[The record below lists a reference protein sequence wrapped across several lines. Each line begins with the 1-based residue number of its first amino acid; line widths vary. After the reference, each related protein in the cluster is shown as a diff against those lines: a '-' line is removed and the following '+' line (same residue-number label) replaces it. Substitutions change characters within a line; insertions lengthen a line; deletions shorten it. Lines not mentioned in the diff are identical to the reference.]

1 VPGSGGHL
9 EGSVPHDEGGED
21 LKRIEELLGR
31 EGASPMSGGPTAKDL
46 SPQNLEHDRYDSR
59 LWRELCEASGE
70 LEDLVRDE
78 GAPPTFAALLNDLF
92 LSYFKAQ
99 PNLLPEERVEPRH
112 RHANRPFVERALE
125 DPDTY
130 RARAATRLDVASSGL
145 AALAAGERLLQEI
158 KNKPDLTGFFERAAE
173 APRSEGG
180 VDEQAQRSGD
190 APADEPGAEEEARP
204 DGQPVAEGEASE
216 GEQHAPEVPGRDVRR
231 AVRCAT
237 CAGREEADGVAGA
250 MAGWGLAPADLARF
264 PLGERL
270 ELLKLLSGPRMARM
284 LEMVGKMRNL
294 ARKSA
299 RDAVRE
305 RADELHSV
313 KSSGDVFRLL
323 PSELAALASDI
334 PERRLAAEARLLAGG
349 SLSWE
354 LNAHEQ
360 EKRGPVVAMID
371 SSGSMEGHPME
382 WATAV
387 ALGVVDLAAGRGGL
401 PKRSSALVHFNARV
415 VSEVRFAPGERDP
428 RKLLCVATVGASG
441 GTAYEPAIERAL
453 EIAAESAYDGA
464 DLVLVTDERCR
475 LGEPFLRRFLGEK
488 ERRRMRLFSVLI
500 GARSSGELER
510 YSDGVWTLRDLAGSY
525 PDEAA
530 AELFGSL

>member
-1 VPGSGGHL
+1 VPY
-9 EGSVPHDEGGED
+9 EEGGED
-21 LKRIEELLGR
+21 LRRIEELLGR
-31 EGASPMSGGPTAKDL
+31 EGASPMSGGPAAKDL
-46 SPQNLEHDRYDSR
+46 PTQNLEHDRYDSR
-59 LWRELCEASGE
+59 LWRELCEVSGE
-70 LEDLVRDE
+70 LEDLARAE
-78 GAPPTFAALLNDLF
+78 GAPQTFAALLGDLF

-99 PNLLPEERVEPRH
+99 PNLLPEEGVEPRH
-112 RHANRPFVERALE
+112 RHANRPFVERTLE

-145 AALAAGERLLQEI
+145 AALAAGERLLEEI
-158 KNKPDLTGFFERAAE
+158 RNRPDLTGFFDRAAE
-173 APRSEGG
+173 ATRSEGG
-180 VDEQAQRSGD
+180 VDEQPERSGG
-190 APADEPGAEEEARP
+190 APADDPG
-204 DGQPVAEGEASE
+204 AEGEASPQE
-216 GEQHAPEVPGRDVRR
+216 DLPDAGDGKNERDQPLPELPGRDARR
-231 AVRCAT
+231 AVRSAT
-237 CAGREEADGVAGA
+237 RAGREEADRVAGA
-250 MAGWGLAPADLARF
+250 MAGWGLAPADIARV

-270 ELLKLLSGPRMARM
+270 ELLKLLSGPRMARI

-299 RDAVRE
+299 RDAVRQ

-313 KSSGDVFRLL
+313 ESSGDVFRLL

-354 LNAHEQ
+354 LNAHEK

-382 WATAV
+382 WASAV

-428 RKLLCVATVGASG
+428 RKLLCVATVGAFG

>member
-9 EGSVPHDEGGED
+9 GGGTPGENDD

-31 EGASPMSGGPTAKDL
+31 DGASPMSGGPAAKDL
-46 SPQNLEHDRYDSR
+46 PTRNLEHDRYDSR
-59 LWRELCEASGE
+59 LWRELLEASGE
-70 LEDLVRDE
+70 LGDLAWGE

-99 PNLLPEERVEPRH
+99 PNLLPEEGVEPRH
-112 RHANRPFVERALE
+112 RRANRPFALRALE

-145 AALAAGERLLQEI
+145 AALAAGERLLEEI
-158 KNKPDLTGFFERAAE
+158 RNRPDLRGFLDRAAG

-180 VDEQAQRSGD
+180 VDGQPERSGD
-190 APADEPGAEEEARP
+190 APADEPGAEEGAPP
-204 DGQPVAEGEASE
+204 DGPPAPYREGTE
-216 GEQHAPEVPGRDVRR
+216 GQQHAPEVPGRDARR
-231 AVRCAT
+231 AVRSAT
-237 CAGREEADGVAGA
+237 RAGREEADRMVKA
-250 MAGWGLAPADLARF
+250 MAGWGLAPADLARV

-270 ELLKLLSGPRMARM
+270 ELLKLLSGSQMARL

-313 KSSGDVFRLL
+313 ESSGDVFRLL

-334 PERRLAAEARLLAGG
+334 LERRLEAEARLLAGG

-354 LNAHEQ
+354 LNAQEK
-360 EKRGPVVAMID
+360 EKRGPVIAMID

-441 GTAYEPAIERAL
+441 GTAYEPALECAL
-453 EIAAESAYDGA
+453 EIAAESSYDGT
-464 DLVLVTDERCR
+464 DLLLVTDEQCR
-475 LGEPFLRRFLGEK
+475 LGDPFLRKFLGEK
-488 ERRRMRLFSVLI
+488 QRRRMRLFSVLI

-510 YSDGVWTLRDLAGSY
+510 YSDGVWTLGDLAGSY